1 MEKPS
6 FLGRIRFILAD
17 PRYTTFDRLEYLSY
31 NFFILALA
39 LILLIGATWAMVQ
52 DAMATAE
59 CILFLGVIFG
69 FLPMFV
75 WHRARHINQRFVYPY
90 RAMLLGE
97 ESAQEETQKSELVTA
112 YATKSIKAT
121 ISFHVVLSIISGVL
135 LLLFIPF
142 IFFALLLQFDTRI
155 IIGVSIVFGLVM
167 IPIGIALYR
176 HFWKPVD
183 EFRQEA
189 FPESRSPDWFWFL
202 VVALIFAIIVVL
214 LLLARI

>member
-59 CILFLGVIFG
+59 CILFLGVTFG
-69 FLPMFV
+69 LLPMFV
-75 WHRARHINQRFVYPY
+75 WHRAGYINQRFVYPY

-97 ESAQEETQKSELVTA
+97 ERAQEETRKTEHALE
-112 YATKSIKAT
+112 Y
-121 ISFHVVLSIISGVL
+121 L
-135 LLLFIPF
+135 LGTLF
-142 IFFALLLQFDTRI
+142 
-155 IIGVSIVFGLVM
+155 
-167 IPIGIALYR
+167 
-176 HFWKPVD
+176 KD
-183 EFRQEA
+183 ERTE
-189 FPESRSPDWFWFL
+189 E
-202 VVALIFAIIVVL
+202 
-214 LLLARI
+214 